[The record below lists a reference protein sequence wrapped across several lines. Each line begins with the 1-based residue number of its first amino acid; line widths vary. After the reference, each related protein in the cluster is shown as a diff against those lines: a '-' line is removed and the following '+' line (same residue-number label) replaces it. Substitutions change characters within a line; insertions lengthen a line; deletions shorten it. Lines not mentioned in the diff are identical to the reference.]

1 MFKFIFIFIFC
12 TQWSHSFAQTV
23 ISNTSL
29 SNQIFTRTNYSLN
42 NEQVARLC
50 DQQKGFCFNAQI
62 NDQEVTEIKDK
73 NEQQQRLKEARLAN
87 INVPEFTW
95 MLKTPVNGEF
105 VFYITKQAKDFA
117 QAILGDEVEEE
128 DVDVFPLQQQNIA
141 TQTENDKNLLKEP
154 NLPKGKYVLHL
165 QYIGKFKRDQ
175 KFVWLEV
182 E

>member
-1 MFKFIFIFIFC
+1 MFKFIFIFIFF
-12 TQWSHSFAQTV
+12 TQWSHSFAQTIV
-23 ISNTSL
+23 SNTSL
-29 SNQIFTRTNYSLN
+29 SNQIFTQTNHSLN
-42 NEQVARLC
+42 NEQIATLC
-50 DQQKGFCFNAQI
+50 DQKKGFCFNAQI
-62 NDQEVTEIKDK
+62 NDQEVIEIKDK

-87 INVPEFTW
+87 INVPEFNW
-95 MLKTPVNGEF
+95 MLKTPVNGKF
-105 VFYITKQAKDFA
+105 VFYITKQAKNFA

-141 TQTENDKNLLKEP
+141 TETENDKNLLKEP